1 MDDLCHLPGFPDVKR
16 YRALHSVEVVVK
28 SRLGAD
34 KEGGG
39 DAAQVQPLCEEILKE
54 VLYGLD
60 GDLGLDIIYFVMIQH
75 SLSRVLN

>member
-1 MDDLCHLPGFPDVKR
+1 MSKDTGRSTPL
-16 YRALHSVEVVVK
+16 
-28 SRLGAD
+28 AD

-60 GDLGLDIIYFVMIQH
+60 GDLGLMKIQ
-75 SLSRVLN
+75 R